1 MNNKILNYFTL
12 QVRVPKILVALA
24 VLLFSYS
31 SQATTTL
38 ADETVQI
45 PLTAPL
51 QILTETLN

>member
-38 ADETVQI
+38 ADETVQQ
-45 PLTAPL
+45 T
-51 QILTETLN
+51 